1 MDFKKLVPWN
11 WFADE
16 EGGEGKTIPIHHSD
30 QHLPG
35 LPSQPLQQ
43 LHHEMDRM
51 FNNFFRGFSPPFVGF
66 GNMPSL
72 RIPGMAEGLLKP
84 TLDISATDKEYSI
97 TIEVPGVDEK
107 EVKVE
112 VAGSNLTISG
122 EKKQEKEEKDKN
134 FYRVERSYG
143 SFQRVL
149 CLPDDADQDKIKAI
163 FKKGVLTLT
172 IPRKAL
178 PESKVKKIEIKS
190 KD

>member
-11 WFADE
+11 WLANE
-16 EGGEGKTIPIHHSD
+16 EGDEGKTIPIQHSD

-35 LPSQPLQQ
+35 VPMPAFNHLQK
-43 LHHEMDRM
+43 EMDRM
-51 FNNFFRGFSPPFVGF
+51 FNTFFRGFSPPFAGF
-66 GNMPSL
+66 GTFPTL
-72 RIPGMAEGLLKP
+72 RVPGMPEALLKP
-84 TLDISATDKEYSI
+84 TLDISSSEKEY
-97 TIEVPGVDEK
+97 TISVEVPGVDEK

-112 VAGSNLTISG
+112 ISNNNLTISG

-143 SFQRVL
+143 SFHRVL
-149 CLPDDADQDKIKAI
+149 SLPDDADQDKIKAS
-163 FKKGVLTLT
+163 FKKGVLTVS

-178 PESKVKKIEIKS
+178 PASDVKKIEVKS